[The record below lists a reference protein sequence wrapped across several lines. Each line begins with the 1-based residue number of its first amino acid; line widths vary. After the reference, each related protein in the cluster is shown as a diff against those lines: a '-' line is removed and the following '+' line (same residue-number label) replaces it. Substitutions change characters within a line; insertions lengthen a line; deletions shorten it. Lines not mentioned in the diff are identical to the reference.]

1 MSSPL
6 RIVPAKRTA
15 AAAAQ
20 LADFGRQTF
29 HDTYAA
35 QNAPADMELYLAE
48 HFGPAQQLAEL
59 EDPNTVFFLALMQQQ
74 LVGYAKLTV
83 GSGLGAEAGADP
95 RTRAELQR
103 LYVQQDWQGTGLG
116 AALLR
121 RCLDEAR
128 QRGCRSLVLSVWDK
142 NAKAL
147 EFYRRKGFK
156 QIGETEY
163 RVGHDVQNDF
173 ILRKGL

>member
-6 RIVPAKRTA
+6 RIIAAKRTA
-15 AAAAQ
+15 AVAAQ
-20 LADFGRQTF
+20 LAEFGRQTF
-29 HDTYAA
+29 HDTYATQNTAENMA
-35 QNAPADMELYLAE
+35 QYLAE
-48 HFGPAQQLAEL
+48 NFGPEQQLAEL
-59 EDPNTVFFLALMQQQ
+59 QDVNTVFFLALMQQQ
-74 LVGYAKLTV
+74 LVGYAKLFI
-83 GSGLGAEAGADP
+83 GSALGAETGADV
-95 RTRAELQR
+95 RSRAELQR
-103 LYVQQDWQGTGLG
+103 LYVQEDWQGTGLG

-128 QRGCRSLVLSVWDK
+128 QRGCRSLVLCVWEK
-142 NAKAL
+142 NEKAQ

-163 RVGHDVQNDF
+163 RVGQDVQNDF

>member
-15 AAAAQ
+15 AVAAQ
-20 LADFGRQTF
+20 LAEFGRQTF

-35 QNAPADMELYLAE
+35 QNTPEDMAAYLAE
-48 HFGPAQQLAEL
+48 HFGPEQQLAEL
-59 EDPNTVFFLALMQQQ
+59 QDPNTVFFLALMQQE
-74 LVGYAKLTV
+74 LVGYAKLYV
-83 GSGLGAEAGADP
+83 GSALGAEAGTDV
-95 RTRAELQR
+95 RNRAELQR

-121 RCLDEAR
+121 RVLDEAR
-128 QRGCRSLVLSVWDK
+128 QRGCRSLLLSVWEK
-142 NAKAL
+142 NEQAQ

-156 QIGETEY
+156 QIGTTDY
-163 RVGHDVQNDF
+163 RVGQDVQNDF

>member
-15 AAAAQ
+15 ATAAQ
-20 LADFGRQTF
+20 LAEFGRQTF

-35 QNAPADMELYLAE
+35 QNTPEDMAMYVAE
-48 HFGPAQQLAEL
+48 HFGPEQQWAEL
-59 EDPNTVFFLALMQQQ
+59 QDTNTFFFLALMQQQ
-74 LVGYAKLTV
+74 LVGYAKLSL
-83 GSGLGAEAGADP
+83 GSALGAEPGADLSK
-95 RTRAELQR
+95 RAELQR
-103 LYVQQDWQGTGLG
+103 LYVQEDWQGTGLG

-121 RCLDEAR
+121 CCLEEAR
-128 QRGCRSLVLSVWDK
+128 RRGCRTVVLGVWEK
-142 NAKAL
+142 NTAAQ

-156 QIGETEY
+156 QIGETTF
-163 RVGHDVQNDF
+163 RLGRDVQHDF

>member
-6 RIVPAKRTA
+6 RITSAKRTA
-15 AAAAQ
+15 AVAAQ
-20 LADFGRQTF
+20 LAEFGRQSF

-35 QNAPADMELYLAE
+35 QNTPEDMALYLAE
-48 HFGPAQQLAEL
+48 TFGPQQQLAEL
-59 EDPNTVFFLALMQQQ
+59 HDPHTFFFLALMQQQ
-74 LVGYAKLTV
+74 LVGYAKLYI
-83 GSGLGAEAGADP
+83 GSGLGAEAGADV

-103 LYVQQDWQGTGLG
+103 LYVQEDWQGTGLG

-121 RCLDEAR
+121 RCIEEAR
-128 QRGCRSLVLSVWDK
+128 TQGCRTLVLTVWEK
-142 NAKAL
+142 NLKAQ

-163 RVGHDVQNDF
+163 RVGNDVQNDF

>member
-6 RIVPAKRTA
+6 RIIAAKRTA
-15 AAAAQ
+15 AIAAQ
-20 LADFGRQTF
+20 LAEFGRQTF
-29 HDTYAA
+29 SDTYAA
-35 QNAPADMELYLAE
+35 QNRPEDMAEYLAE
-48 HFGPAQQLAEL
+48 HFGPEQQLAEL
-59 EDPNTVFFLALMQQQ
+59 QDANTVFFLALMQQQ
-74 LVGYAKLTV
+74 LVGYAKLYV
-83 GSGLGAEAGADP
+83 GSGLGAEAGADV

-103 LYVQQDWQGTGLG
+103 LYVQEDWQGTGLG

-128 QRGCRSLVLSVWDK
+128 QRGCRTLVLSVWEK
-142 NAKAL
+142 NEKAQ

-163 RVGHDVQNDF
+163 RVGQDVQNDF

>member
-6 RIVPAKRTA
+6 RIVLAKRTA
-15 AAAAQ
+15 AVAAQ
-20 LADFGRQTF
+20 LAEFGRQTF
-29 HDTYAA
+29 ADTYAA
-35 QNAPADMELYLAE
+35 QNKAADMALYLAE
-48 HFGPAQQLAEL
+48 HFGPEQQLAEL
-59 EDPNTVFFLALMQQQ
+59 QDPNTFFLLALLNQEM
-74 LVGYAKLTV
+74 VGYVKLHL
-83 GSGLGAEAGADP
+83 GSALGAEPGADLSQ
-95 RTRAELQR
+95 RAELQR
-103 LYVQQDWQGTGLG
+103 LYVREDWQGTGLG
-116 AALLR
+116 ASLLR

-128 QRGCRSLVLSVWDK
+128 QRGCRALVLSVWEK
-142 NAKAL
+142 NEKAR

>member
-1 MSSPL
+1 MPSPL
-6 RIVPAKRTA
+6 RIVSAKRTA
-15 AAAAQ
+15 AVAAQ
-20 LADFGRQTF
+20 LAEFGRQTF
-29 HDTYAA
+29 QDTYAA
-35 QNAPADMELYLAE
+35 QNSAEDMAQYLAE
-48 HFGPAQQLAEL
+48 HFGPEQQLAEL
-59 EDPNTVFFLALMQQQ
+59 QDPNTVFFLALMQQQ

-83 GSGLGAEAGADP
+83 GSTLGAEPGADVSN
-95 RTRAELQR
+95 RAELQR
-103 LYVQQDWQGTGLG
+103 LYVQEDWQGTGLG
-116 AALLR
+116 ATLLR

-128 QRGCRSLVLSVWDK
+128 QRGCRSLLLCVWEK
-142 NAKAL
+142 NTQAQ

>member
-6 RIVPAKRTA
+6 RIVPAKRTPA
-15 AAAAQ
+15 VAAQ
-20 LADFGRQTF
+20 LAEFGRQTF

-35 QNAPADMELYLAE
+35 QNTPEDMAQYLAE
-48 HFGPAQQLAEL
+48 HFGPEQQLAEL
-59 EDPNTVFFLALMQQQ
+59 LDPDTVFFVAQMQQQ
-74 LVGYAKLTV
+74 LVGYAKLYV
-83 GSGLGAEAGADP
+83 GSSLGAEPGADL

-103 LYVQQDWQGTGLG
+103 LYVQEDWQGTGLG

-121 RCLDEAR
+121 RCFEEAR

-142 NAKAL
+142 NEKAQ

-163 RVGHDVQNDF
+163 RVGQDVQNDF

>member
-6 RIVPAKRTA
+6 RLVVAKRNA
-15 AAAAQ
+15 ATAAQ
-20 LADFGRQTF
+20 LAELGRQTF
-29 HDTYAA
+29 RDTYADQNTPEDMA
-35 QNAPADMELYLAE
+35 QYLAE
-48 HFGPAQQLAEL
+48 HFGPEQQLAEL
-59 EDPNTVFFLALMQQQ
+59 EDANTIFLLAYMQQE
-74 LVGYAKLTV
+74 LVGYAKLYI
-83 GSGLGAEAGADP
+83 GSTLGAEAGADV

-103 LYVQQDWQGTGLG
+103 LYVRTDWIGTGLG

-121 RCLDEAR
+121 RCFDEAKA
-128 QRGCRSLVLSVWDK
+128 RGCRSVVLTVWEK
-142 NAKAL
+142 NERAQ

-163 RVGHDVQNDF
+163 RVGNDVQNDY